1 MFFFF
6 SLNIQIVR
14 ARKISDVVLRGPRHR
29 GYSHPLH
36 TLRRSPFP
44 RPSGCSERVE
54 PDDIAR
60 EICRHCAATELRGG
74 NTALP
79 LTSPCY
85 NAIRS
90 SLFVPVAS
98 PYRRPSAPSRVIPPN
113 HRRGFILTDRP
124 ASFALPRRR
133 NYNSSKCPTLHG
145 FRRNPVI
152 TSILNEERKARGRKR
167 RETGGRERERASELL
182 EIDDFVPLR
191 RRRRTNYFFFSWL
204 VAHRTGSLL
213 VFFIP

>member
-6 SLNIQIVR
+6 YKYPNRQSERNQRRCSPR
-14 ARKISDVVLRGPRHR
+14 APSSRILPLRT
-29 GYSHPLH
+29 
-36 TLRRSPFP
+36 TLRRSSFP

-98 PYRRPSAPSRVIPPN
+98 PSRRPSTPSPN
-113 HRRGFILTDRP
+113 RRRGFILTDRP
-124 ASFALPRRR
+124 ASFALSRRR

-152 TSILNEERKARGRKR
+152 TSILNEERKAKGWRR
-167 RETGGRERERASELL
+167 REMGREQTSELL

-191 RRRRTNYFFFSWL
+191 RRRRTNYFSFL
-204 VAHRTGSLL
+204 G
-213 VFFIP
+213 